1 MVKQIGRGEM
11 NGREEVWTGKE
22 REGIEYRE
30 MTRVQRCG
38 GYENTTILG
47 VFTLG
52 LTKDWLRIL

>member
-1 MVKQIGRGEM
+1 M